1 MRNVAAHGER
11 ASQMFVPYRSHM
23 HDWHKIAKD
32 VGFHSLP
39 MDRSTIGEASFR
51 RAMLQPSL
59 ERRTDLTSDG

>member
-1 MRNVAAHGER
+1 
-11 ASQMFVPYRSHM
+11 MFVPYRSHM

>member
-1 MRNVAAHGER
+1 MIG
-11 ASQMFVPYRSHM
+11 S
-23 HDWHKIAKD
+23 KIAKD

-59 ERRTDLTSDG
+59 ERRTAWRFAIDNASPMMQA